1 MNTARIYEYF
11 ANLIISFIDFHWS
24 VYTSNFVDLGSNQ
37 ILVFKISCITTSS
50 FSAVQAGCVGASK
63 HQRDYDSPGIPTRIT
78 ENELHI
84 VPPSTRYNYI
94 FAWILATLL
103 IMVGSVATIFN
114 LSLLASIQ

>member
-1 MNTARIYEYF
+1 M
-11 ANLIISFIDFHWS
+11 
-24 VYTSNFVDLGSNQ
+24 YTSDFCRFGIESDPCIQ
-37 ILVFKISCITTSS
+37 ISCITTSS
-50 FSAVQAGCVGASK
+50 FSAVRAGCVGASK
-63 HQRDYDSPGIPTRIT
+63 HQRDYDSPGTPTRIT

-103 IMVGSVATIFN
+103 IMAGSVATIFN